1 MLKEVPAGATAV
13 GIPAR
18 IIKAE
23 LPSSS
28 NPSSQAQFSAYGIT
42 PEADDPMSLAMKSLI
57 DVTLEL
63 EAKVQFLERSQNTKN
78 EASPPEIGKDIH
90 QLRDWLKD

>member
-1 MLKEVPAGATAV
+1 M

-63 EAKVQFLERSQNTKN
+63 EAKVQLLERSQSTKN
-78 EASPPEIGKDIH
+78 DASSPEIGKDIH